1 MQIVYG
7 KNKTEDDY
15 MITKQ
20 CRFCKKKFNTFNK
33 KQIYCSNECRKKYT
47 YHKNKKNETRKESLC
62 WECKNACGGCSWSS
76 SFVQVKNWKAKPT
89 KVKCT
94 GGYVDS
100 FHVIKCPEFDRD

>member
-7 KNKTEDDY
+7 KNKTEKDY

-20 CRFCKKKFNTFNK
+20 CRFCKKKFNTFNN
-33 KQIYCSNECRKKYT
+33 KQIYCSKKCSNAFNY
-47 YHKNKKNETRKESLC
+47 NKARKEATRTDSLC
-62 WECKNACGGCSWSS
+62 WSCKNACGGCSWSS
-76 SFVQVKNWKAKPT
+76 SFVPVKNWKAKPT